1 VIYLDTSVVLAFLFR
16 EERAPPETL
25 WRAELVSSRLLE
37 YEAWTRVHA
46 HAAGSLQSG
55 RLVRLLGLLDLIEL
69 SPVVLSRALR
79 PFPNPVRTLDAV
91 HLATVD
97 FLRQRGENVELA
109 TYDMAL
115 ARAAT
120 AMEIPLSDLGG

>member
-1 VIYLDTSVVLAFLFR
+1 MIYLDTSVVLAFLFR
-16 EERAPPETL
+16 EERAPPDTL

-46 HAAGSLQSG
+46 HESGTVQSE
-55 RLVRLLGLLDLIEL
+55 RLAQLLGLVDLIEL

-79 PFPNPVRTLDAV
+79 PFPSPVRTLDAL

-97 FLRQRGENVELA
+97 FLRQRGDDVELA
-109 TYDMAL
+109 TYDAAL